1 MAENQGNETIIGA
14 DTTIK
19 GDMTVESRA
28 RILGVFEGTI
38 RAKGQIQ
45 IADKGR
51 CKASV
56 DAGLIHVDGL
66 VEGNL
71 TAKEKVELNATSRV
85 KGDLVAPKLVVI
97 EGAAFTGHVD
107 VGPDANKGSAGT
119 PATPT
124 TPPAAPDAARP
135 PQKK

>member
-1 MAENQGNETIIGA
+1 MAENQNNETVIGS

-38 RAKGQIQ
+38 RAKGQILV
-45 IADKGR
+45 ADKGR

-56 DAGLIHVDGL
+56 EAGMIHVDGV
-66 VEGNL
+66 VEGNMK
-71 TAKEKVELNATSRV
+71 ANDKVELNATAKV
-85 KGDLVAPKLVVI
+85 KGDLVAPKLVVA
-97 EGAAFTGHVD
+97 EGAAFTGHVN
-107 VGPDANKGSAGT
+107 VGPDAKSAR
-119 PATPT
+119 A
-124 TPPAAPDAARP
+124 PAAQDPSRP

>member
-1 MAENQGNETIIGA
+1 
-14 DTTIK
+14 
-19 GDMTVESRA
+19 MTVESRA

-45 IADKGR
+45 VADKGR

-56 DAGLIHVDGL
+56 DAGLIHVDGI

-85 KGDLVAPKLVVI
+85 KGDLVAPKLVVL
-97 EGAAFTGHVD
+97 EGAAFSGHVN
-107 VGPDANKGSAGT
+107 VGPDATKAGQ
-119 PATPT
+119 
-124 TPPAAPDAARP
+124 PPAQSAPQPPQPPQP

>member
-1 MAENQGNETIIGA
+1 MPENQNSETVIGA

-38 RAKGQIQ
+38 QAKGQIQ

-71 TAKEKVELNATSRV
+71 TATDKVELNATSKV

-97 EGAAFTGHVD
+97 EGAAFTGHVN
-107 VGPDANKGSAGT
+107 VGPDAVRKGSAPPT
-119 PATPT
+119 PSAP
-124 TPPAAPDAARP
+124 TPPQP